1 MKNKV
6 YKGEVLPGV
15 FDGWLD
21 VLNVPCR
28 MSAPLLPRGLRS
40 FKGDCYRRTD
50 LGKKILRSRR
60 SVDELYAWKVLDGTC
75 GLSEDMCW
83 Q

>member
-28 MSAPLLPRGLRS
+28 MSTPLLPRGLRS
-40 FKGDCYRRTD
+40 FKGDYYRRTD
-50 LGKKILRSRR
+50 LGEKILRSRR